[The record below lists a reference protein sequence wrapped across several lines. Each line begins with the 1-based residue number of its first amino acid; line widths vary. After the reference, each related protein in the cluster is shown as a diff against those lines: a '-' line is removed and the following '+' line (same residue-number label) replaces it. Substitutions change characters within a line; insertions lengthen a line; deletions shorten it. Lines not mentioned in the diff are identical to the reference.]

1 MQATQYASIQ
11 GGQAAI
17 TAEPNGDVSRQ
28 VNLLRKEIEM
38 LEGVTAHLIDSIG
51 PVLFQSVPSAPIA
64 VSDSGIVP
72 APSPAPA
79 ETVIGGEV
87 RAAQE
92 RLCRIRQSLI
102 EANHRVSI

>member
-28 VNLLRKEIEM
+28 VNLLRSEIDM
-38 LEGVTAHLIDSIG
+38 LESITERLIESIG
-51 PVLFQSVPSAPIA
+51 PVLFQSAPSAPT
-64 VSDSGIVP
+64 VSSDSALDAMPPP
-72 APSPAPA
+72 AT
-79 ETVIGGEV
+79 TVVGKEV

-92 RLCRIRQSLI
+92 RLCRIRRNLI
-102 EANHRVSI
+102 EAADRVSI